1 VISIVTRVGAA
12 VTGRLRVLWC
22 RLRRRHRPAIY
33 TDGGS
38 EGVVFCRRCHQGFE
52 LPAVTVSKSKPP
64 PRLPPPGTVL
74 LDEAAYHD
82 LRAAHLIE
90 GGYVGVE
97 ENPWA

>member
-1 VISIVTRVGAA
+1 MPPGIRVA
-12 VTGRLRVLWC
+12 
-22 RLRRRHRPAIY
+22 
-33 TDGGS
+33 GGH
-38 EGVVFCRRCHQGFE
+38 GVEVE
-52 LPAVTVSKSKPP
+52 PP